1 MHLARTVT
9 GLAGTVDFEHNVVPA
24 KSSRLISFKALNDA
38 TKKML
43 NLRAN
48 SIPST
53 QQRDMAEKLWTAW
66 AQAMRWNDIAQD
78 DIAAEY
84 RQEALGLHGIMIN
97 AEHLKASRTFWPVR
111 KTETTVFIIG
121 SRLYLSAGKGSV
133 LIRRLAPLKLTGGR
147 LKQRLKRCKS

>member
-1 MHLARTVT
+1 
-9 GLAGTVDFEHNVVPA
+9 
-24 KSSRLISFKALNDA
+24 
-38 TKKML
+38 ML

-48 SIPST
+48 SIPSP
-53 QQRDMAEKLWTAW
+53 QQRDMAERLWTAW

-97 AEHLKASRTFWPVR
+97 AIGMATARMLRHRTLKASRTYWPVR
-111 KTETTVFIIG
+111 KTVTTVFITG

-133 LIRRLAPLKLTGGR
+133 LIRRQAPSKPTGGR
-147 LKQRLKRCKS
+147 SKQRLKRCKS